1 MNMVAGVGGE
11 EREVAVKC
19 DYVVDVEQGWLL
31 LGVVERERVD
41 VRWTD
46 GRERWIADGEL
57 IALRKQAAAVMH
69 LHRRCSRSFD
79 PCGSF
84 PDSCS
89 WTRLSSKQQATRR
102 AMHHS

>member
-41 VRWTD
+41 VWWTD

-69 LHRRCSRSFD
+69 LHRRRCSRK
-79 PCGSF
+79 
-84 PDSCS
+84 
-89 WTRLSSKQQATRR
+89 L
-102 AMHHS
+102 

>member
-31 LGVVERERVD
+31 LGVMERERVA
-41 VRWTD
+41 VWWTD

-69 LHRRCSRSFD
+69 RRRCSRK
-79 PCGSF
+79 
-84 PDSCS
+84 
-89 WTRLSSKQQATRR
+89 L
-102 AMHHS
+102 